1 VGWVEIGWFD
11 RVGGF
16 LRLRDDNRHLGLLEE
31 WWEQE
36 KSEEEADEDEAESG
50 DDDGSDGGVPA
61 L

>member
-1 VGWVEIGWFD
+1 MGWVEIGWFD

-16 LRLRDDNRHLGLLEE
+16 LRLGDEHRDLGLLEE

-36 KSEEEADEDEAESG
+36 ESEEEADEDEAEG
-50 DDDGSDGGVPA
+50 CDEDGGAGGVPA